1 MIAPFHFLHQDKK
14 VYARLIFNFE
24 MIPDVILIIPNIP
37 LAGIG
42 DELFFSQVSTV
53 NWEIVHPAAAIF
65 PSTFANVCQQLEN
78 YFQTR
83 SLQFS
88 FSV

>member
-1 MIAPFHFLHQDKK
+1 MIAPFHFRHQEKK

-37 LAGIG
+37 IPGIG

-53 NWEIVHPAAAIF
+53 QWEIVHPAAITF
-65 PSTFANVCQQLEN
+65 STTFSDVCRQLEN

-88 FSV
+88 FSA